1 MESSFV
7 AKFSTFALVNI
18 CALFSHQM
26 PVIPLEIFCCPTKN
40 ALTSGILMMM
50 KSVAIKPLLVL
61 VAGLQ
66 LWSMEWFSVSGQ
78 QPPKFQAIKLG
89 ALFTQDDTK
98 DVKQAN

>member
-1 MESSFV
+1 
-7 AKFSTFALVNI
+7 
-18 CALFSHQM
+18 M

-40 ALTSGILMMM
+40 ALTSGIYKMM
-50 KSVAIKPLLVL
+50 KRVAIKPLLVL
-61 VAGLQ
+61 VAGL